1 MRFLVLLLVMT
12 FILSSA
18 QAQGQQVP
26 QEYNPLVYE
35 RLDVVVRALSNGSV
49 LVELTATLRN
59 EGKVMVVPG
68 YGRIPLTVAQQ
79 ERILGLPLP
88 SERVVNGSV
97 KVLEAVDVD
106 AGKKVEALVVS
117 ENGTQ
122 VIRYALWQPLRPGES
137 SKLKLVFRI
146 DRSVGKGVLFDE
158 LGFSLGPL
166 SNHVRE
172 GSLRVV
178 APPGATITFSY
189 PPSSEGLWDL
199 SGLDPGRSLKIT
211 VEFSSL
217 PLPQLPVHGYLVL
230 WGGLILLIIAL
241 IVIRI
246 KSHR

>member
-1 MRFLVLLLVMT
+1 MRFLVLLLIMT
-12 FILSSA
+12 LILSSA

-35 RLDVVVRALSNGSV
+35 RLDVVLRPLSNGSV

-68 YGRIPLTVAQQ
+68 YGRIPLTVMRQ

-88 SERVVNGSV
+88 SERPVNGSV
-97 KVLEAVDVD
+97 KVLEAADIST
-106 AGKKVEALVVS
+106 GRKVEALVMS

-146 DRSVGKGVLFDE
+146 DGAVEKGVLFNE

-166 SNHVRE
+166 SNRVRE

-178 APPGATITFSY
+178 APPGSTITFSD
-189 PPSSEGLWDL
+189 PPSSSGTWDI
-199 SGLDPGRSLKIT
+199 SDLDPGRPFRVT
-211 VEFSSL
+211 VELSSL
-217 PLPQLPVHGYLVL
+217 PLPQLPVHGYFVL

-246 KSHR
+246 RSRR